1 MILTP
6 AEMFLILCIAG
17 LAYALHKEKK
27 EMYILRVNIT
37 ETLMDLHEG
46 RATMT
51 IYTNSSGG
59 KTIRLRPTGEGEVN
73 ENVN

>member
-27 EMYILRVNIT
+27 EMYIIRVNIT
-37 ETLMDLHEG
+37 ETLIDLHEG

-59 KTIRLRPTGEGEVN
+59 KTIRVIPKGEVN

>member
-27 EMYILRVNIT
+27 EIYIFKVNIT

-51 IYTNSSGG
+51 AYTNHSGG
-59 KTIRLRPTGEGEVN
+59 KTIRVIPKGEVN